1 MKIYSEPIAKV
12 MFLNVNAA
20 ICDDPI
26 TPASVDGGGDNG
38 KTAEPLF

>member
-20 ICDDPI
+20 ICDDPVN
-26 TPASVDGGGDNG
+26 PASTQGGGDPVQ
-38 KTAEPLF
+38 AEPLF